1 MIGCHSCVFSD
12 LDCRIASPT
21 PGRFGCSRETHQ
33 GRRHRAIVRALRC
46 NASAIRLHRHVGPD
60 RRCEPDRRSSSAQ
73 HPGREEG
80 DQGRPHPR
88 RLERQAR
95 EAPPEGSRRALDSQ
109 IHQGQ
114 AVRASR
120 ARLDRR
126 HLSIWRFRCSAIRTT
141 SRSIAVSASFA
152 KGIFNL
158 TDANGARR
166 TPQPMR
172 AAVCAMDFSTR
183 RQDQH
188 GAQRLGGH
196 RLQIGRQ
203 RGVHA
208 KEPLR
213 QPCPS

>member
-1 MIGCHSCVFSD
+1 MRFLGFGLSDRVPDARTIWLVREKLTKAGAIGPLFERFDATLRQSGS
-12 LDCRIASPT
+12 IAM
-21 PGRFGCSRETHQ
+21 G
-33 GRRHRAIVRALRC
+33 
-46 NASAIRLHRHVGPD
+46 GPD
-60 RRCEPDRRSSSAQ
+60 RRCAPDRRSSSAQ